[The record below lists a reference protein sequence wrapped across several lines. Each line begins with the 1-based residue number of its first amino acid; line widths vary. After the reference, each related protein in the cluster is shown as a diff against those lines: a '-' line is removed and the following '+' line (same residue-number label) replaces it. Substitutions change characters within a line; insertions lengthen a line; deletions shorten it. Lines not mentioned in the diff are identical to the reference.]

1 MALDYSSYQTNP
13 LQMAIQGYK
22 EGGAINAAKQAQA
35 IGSQTLE
42 LNQLKIAEYKKAQEK
57 KDLFQAGY
65 SKLMTNPSLD
75 NINQFLME
83 FPEANEA
90 LESQLGRLNDEQRRS
105 TFGQSAEVAFL
116 LTDGNTDMAKQRIN
130 LYREAAQNS
139 GDTEKVASL
148 DAYLTM
154 INSGQEKAVATIL
167 QTVMAKTGDPDNMI
181 DNFGKLEDIRIKRAK
196 SEIDLKRLTKQLEGG
211 ISGKVQSSEI
221 LADGTT
227 ILVTDDGNTHV
238 RDGQGNVVTGEERQI
253 AIYNAYNFKAA
264 QRQEGEAGA
273 TRGRMTEQAALGAEV
288 EGAKRAGVIGQEM
301 GKVAFETMNKVR
313 KSIGNIDAAIAA
325 VDAGASSGLVESK
338 FPSWNAATIELE
350 NMQAQLGLDV
360 VSSVTFGALSE
371 GELSLAMMTAMPK
384 NLQPAELKDWLERK
398 KASNQKLADYL
409 SEQARFL
416 LTPGNTLGKWME
428 FQGGKKAPTGA
439 QTPMGETEISTQEEY
454 DALPSGARYTDAQTG
469 QKGTKP

>member
-130 LYREAAQNS
+130 LLREAAENS
-139 GDTEKVASL
+139 GDAEKVASL
-148 DAYLTM
+148 DGYLTM
-154 INSGQEKAVATIL
+154 INGGQEKAVATIL

-238 RDGQGNVVTGEERQI
+238 RDVQGNVVTGEEREI
-253 AIYNAYNFKAA
+253 AIYNAYNYKAA
-264 QRQEGEAGA
+264 QREAGEAGA
-273 TRGRMTEQAALGAEV
+273 TTGRMRTQAAMGAEV
-288 EGAKRAGVIGQEM
+288 EGAKVAGKAGQEM
-301 GKVAFETMNKVR
+301 GQVAFESMNKTR
-313 KSIGNIDAAIAA
+313 KAIGNIDAAIAA
-325 VDAGASSGLVESK
+325 VDAGASSGLIQSK

-350 NMQAQLGLDV
+350 NMQNNMALDV
-360 VSSVTFGALSE
+360 VGGTTFGALSAP
-371 GELSLAMMTAMPK
+371 ELALAQQVAIPL
-384 NLQPAELKDWLERK
+384 NLQGPELKNWLLRK
-398 KASNQKLADYL
+398 KDANQKLANYAFQVAGA
-409 SEQARFL
+409 SRG
-416 LTPGNTLGKWME
+416 TP
-428 FQGGKKAPTGA
+428 
-439 QTPMGETEISTQEEY
+439 S
-454 DALPSGARYTDAQTG
+454 
-469 QKGTKP
+469 